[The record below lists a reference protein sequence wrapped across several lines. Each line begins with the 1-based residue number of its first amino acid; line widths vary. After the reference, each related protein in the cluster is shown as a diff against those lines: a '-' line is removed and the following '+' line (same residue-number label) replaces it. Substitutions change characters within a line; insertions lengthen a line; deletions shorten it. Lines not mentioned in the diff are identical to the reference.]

1 MLTFLYLNGE
11 DGIPHITTCPFN
23 KLIKESKGYSS
34 RCGADWWSVSNI
46 QDEHKYEGMTKLLSS
61 INFDEIP
68 PPKGYEVIELKFKP
82 LEYNIVSDEEGN

>member
-1 MLTFLYLNGE
+1 MITFLYLNGE

-23 KLIKESKGYSS
+23 KLIRDGKGYSS

-82 LEYNIVSDEEGN
+82 LEYNIIADDE